1 MQSLESLGRL
11 LLIAGAVM
19 AAMGGVLLLAGRGVP
34 WLGRLPGDILVH
46 REGSTLYVP
55 IVTMLLVSVVLT
67 VLLNVVFRL
76 FR

>member
-1 MQSLESLGRL
+1 MTGLENVGRL

-19 AAMGGVLLLAGRGVP
+19 AAMGGVLLLAGRGIP

-46 REGSTLYVP
+46 REGFTLYVP

-67 VLLNVVFRL
+67 VLLNVVFRI